1 MTEEIMSL
9 TWANTRVQRI
19 KYTGNKILDTN
30 PDISSSLALVF
41 AGQHCCGWWYAVHV
55 TRWGQSRRVGSRER
69 GVRGAGESGYTW
81 KYILLIFHPLQIRV
95 EQR

>member
-41 AGQHCCGWWYAVHV
+41 AGQHCCGWWYAVYV
-55 TRWGQSRRVGSRER
+55 TRWGR
-69 GVRGAGESGYTW
+69 AGELPVGRGGQESQDTFG
-81 KYILLIFHPLQIRV
+81 KYILLIFYPLQIRV
-95 EQR
+95 EQI